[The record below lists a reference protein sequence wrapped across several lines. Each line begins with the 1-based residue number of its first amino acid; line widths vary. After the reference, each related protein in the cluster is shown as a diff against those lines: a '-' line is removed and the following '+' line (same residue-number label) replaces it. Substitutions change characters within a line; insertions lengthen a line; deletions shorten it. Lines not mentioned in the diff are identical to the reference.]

1 MAVRL
6 KLSLYGQLT
15 HRMHYNCLAGKIDF
29 IQKQP
34 LKQPFWG
41 STNRPLLT
49 LGGPGGK
56 MLTNYNFWG
65 NPETWDWDITL
76 QMSYVAGRSHQN

>member
-34 LKQPFWG
+34 LKTAFWG
-41 STNRPLLT
+41 DTNRPLLT
-49 LGGPGGK
+49 LGGPGGQNVD
-56 MLTNYNFWG
+56 TI
-65 NPETWDWDITL
+65 ITFGVTL
-76 QMSYVAGRSHQN
+76 KPGI